1 MNGRRALFLAALL
14 GGCAGGGLPSEESV
28 RVERGKTLY
37 DLSCA
42 ACHQLH
48 GRGMEG
54 VAPPLIGSPWALGSE
69 CRLIR
74 ISLQGVRGP
83 INVGDRHFN
92 LEMPGMAFFDDRDMA
107 DILSYVR
114 RGWGH
119 TASLVAP
126 ETVKRVRHETADR
139 GDSWTVE
146 ELHRLP

>member
-1 MNGRRALFLAALL
+1 MNGRGALLLAALL
-14 GGCAGGGLPSEESV
+14 AGCAGGGLSPEETA
-28 RVERGKTLY
+28 RVERGKALY
-37 DLSCA
+37 GLSCA
-42 ACHQLH
+42 ACHQMH

-69 CRLIR
+69 SRLIR

-83 INVGDRHFN
+83 INVGDRFFN

-114 RGWGH
+114 QGWGH
-119 TASLVAP
+119 GARLVSSEAVRRVRQ
-126 ETVKRVRHETADR
+126 ETVDR

-146 ELHRLP
+146 ELQGVP

>member
-1 MNGRRALFLAALL
+1 MNGRGTLILIAFLA
-14 GGCAGGGLPSEESV
+14 GCAGGRISSEETA
-28 RVERGKTLY
+28 RVERGKVLY

-42 ACHQLH
+42 ACHQVH

-69 CRLIR
+69 RRLIR

-83 INVGDRHFN
+83 INVGNRHFN
-92 LEMPGMAFFDDRDMA
+92 LEMPGMAFFDDRDLA

-119 TASLVAP
+119 EARLVTLEA
-126 ETVKRVRHETADR
+126 VRRVREETEDR

-146 ELHRLP
+146 DLESVP